1 MKRFHRTSRIGFNFS
16 YLVLAQE
23 KGCWFSVAP
32 AACDVPAILRA
43 FIAGAFSPFFH
54 SETIKGVGFVTLS

>member
-1 MKRFHRTSRIGFNFS
+1 VKQLHCTSRLGFNFS
-16 YLVLAQE
+16 Y
-23 KGCWFSVAP
+23 SVPLKKSDASLNSSGSVR
-32 AACDVPAILRA
+32 CRA